1 MDRKPPT
8 VTRKLSSRQVY
19 YPKVDFG
26 SSTKLLRSIL
36 NVAMLLVPEHDVD
49 LTLSAWMDGLRE
61 TPPSDLVKEKLTKPM
76 MVAEEDK
83 EYLRDVSNTLVFDF
97 LVDDPDKKEQKNWV
111 SGGGT
116 LMLWDNGLGWSHGP
130 YGRSSCLDIL
140 CGHKGWREEQALEN
154 RPCERICVFS
164 ASLINE
170 LQAYKSAHENP
181 LRKLSFLSL
190 SSAVSVLRLGV
201 IGCADLHE
209 VLPAKR
215 LLERR

>member
-76 MVAEEDK
+76 KVAEEDK

-140 CGHKGWREEQALEN
+140 CGHRGWREEQALEN
-154 RPCERICVFS
+154 MPCERICVFS

-181 LRKLSFLSL
+181 LRKLPSC
-190 SSAVSVLRLGV
+190 SSQTL
-201 IGCADLHE
+201 
-209 VLPAKR
+209 
-215 LLERR
+215 